1 MVKKDKIRILIF
13 GGTGF
18 IGHHLTKKFVKKGCQ
33 VTSVSKRSPTK
44 EKFIKGVYYL
54 KLDLEKSKNYS
65 VLKKNFDYLINASGY
80 INNNNKTKKYK
91 KHNFKIVKNIFSHFK
106 DSKLKAFLN
115 FSSCAEYGGKNSPQ
129 SEISK
134 CKPVSVYGKDKL
146 KCTNFLVKSFN
157 KYNFPM
163 IIFRAY
169 QIYGP
174 LQEANRLIPIAS
186 KACYFDKE
194 FNCIDGNQI
203 RDYLYI
209 DDVVDATLKALN
221 NTKSIGQIFNLGSG
235 KKISIKYLI
244 NCIKNYYKRGKPLYG
259 KVALRKDESREI
271 YPNISKIKKML
282 KWKPKTDFKK
292 GLLTTLEYYNK
303 KYN

>member
-1 MVKKDKIRILIF
+1 MLKKNKIRILIF

-18 IGHHLTKKFVKKGCQ
+18 IGYHLTKRFIKKGWQ
-33 VTSVSKRSPTK
+33 VTSVSKRSPNK
-44 EKFIKGVYYL
+44 EKFIKGVSY
-54 KLDLEKSKNYS
+54 KKFNLEKIQNYKA
-65 VLKKNFDYLINASGY
+65 LKKNFDYLINVSGY
-80 INNNNKTKKYK
+80 INNNNKAKYK
-91 KHNFKIVKNIFSHFK
+91 EHNYKIIKNIFLYFK
-106 DSKLKAFLN
+106 ESKLKAFLN

-134 CKPVSVYGKDKL
+134 CKPVSIYGKDKL
-146 KCTNFLVKSFN
+146 RCTNFLVKSFD
-157 KYNFPM
+157 KYSFPM

-174 LQEANRLIPIAS
+174 LQETNRLIPIAS

-209 DDVVDATLKALN
+209 DDVVDAALKALN

-244 NCIKNYYKRGKPLYG
+244 NYIKNYYKRGKPVYG
-259 KVALRKDESREI
+259 KVMLRKEESREI
-271 YPNISKIKKML
+271 YPDISKIKKIL
-282 KWKPKTDFKK
+282 KWKPKTNFRK
-292 GLLTTLEYYNK
+292 GLLMTLRYYEK

>member
-1 MVKKDKIRILIF
+1 MLKKNKIRILIF

-18 IGHHLTKKFVKKGCQ
+18 IGYHLTKRFIKKGWQ
-33 VTSVSKRSPTK
+33 VTSVSKRSPNK
-44 EKFIKGVYYL
+44 EKFIKGVSY
-54 KLDLEKSKNYS
+54 KKFNLEKIQNYKA
-65 VLKKNFDYLINASGY
+65 LKKNFDYLINVSGY
-80 INNNNKTKKYK
+80 INNNNKAKYK
-91 KHNFKIVKNIFSHFK
+91 EHNYKIIKNIFSYFK

-134 CKPVSVYGKDKL
+134 CKPVSIYGKDKL
-146 KCTNFLVKSFN
+146 RCTNFLVKSFD
-157 KYNFPM
+157 KYSFPM

-174 LQEANRLIPIAS
+174 LQETNRLIPIAS

-209 DDVVDATLKALN
+209 DDVVDAALKALN

-244 NCIKNYYKRGKPLYG
+244 NYIKNYYKRGKPVYG
-259 KVALRKDESREI
+259 KVMLRKEESREI
-271 YPNISKIKKML
+271 YPDISKIKKIL
-282 KWKPKTDFKK
+282 KWKPKTNFRK
-292 GLLTTLEYYNK
+292 GLLMTLRYYEK

>member
-1 MVKKDKIRILIF
+1 MAGNLEYF
-13 GGTGF
+13 Y
-18 IGHHLTKKFVKKGCQ
+18 
-33 VTSVSKRSPTK
+33 SN
-44 EKFIKGVYYL
+44 IKGVSY
-54 KLDLEKSKNYS
+54 KKFNLEKIQNYKA
-65 VLKKNFDYLINASGY
+65 LKKNFDYLINVSGY
-80 INNNNKTKKYK
+80 INNNNKAKYK
-91 KHNFKIVKNIFSHFK
+91 EHNYKIIKNIFSYFK
-106 DSKLKAFLN
+106 ESKLKAFLN

-134 CKPVSVYGKDKL
+134 CKPVSIYGKDKL
-146 KCTNFLVKSFN
+146 RCTNFLVKSFD
-157 KYNFPM
+157 KYSFPM

-174 LQEANRLIPIAS
+174 LQETNRLIPIAS

-209 DDVVDATLKALN
+209 DDVVDAALKALN

-244 NCIKNYYKRGKPLYG
+244 NYIKNYYKRGKPVYG
-259 KVALRKDESREI
+259 KVMLRKEESREI
-271 YPNISKIKKML
+271 YPDISKIKKIL
-282 KWKPKTDFKK
+282 KWKPKTNFRK
-292 GLLTTLEYYNK
+292 GLLMTLRYYEK